1 MDNPSMQKFY
11 HLINRNRN
19 KGVST
24 NTLLINHN
32 GKEVFEP
39 KDQVKCF
46 AQYMEDLFIPKD
58 NEYDNNY
65 QQLSNIRIESIES
78 IYRYSNAKPTF
89 QPFTSEEIHSA
100 IGHLN
105 SGKAMDEFGIF
116 AEHLQKA
123 KAILTPIIS

>member
-1 MDNPSMQKFY
+1 
-11 HLINRNRN
+11 
-19 KGVST
+19 
-24 NTLLINHN
+24 
-32 GKEVFEP
+32 
-39 KDQVKCF
+39 
-46 AQYMEDLFIPKD
+46 MEDLFIPKD

-78 IYRYSNAKPTF
+78 IYSNTKTNF

>member
-11 HLINRNRN
+11 QLINRNRN
-19 KGVST
+19 KDIST
-24 NTLLINHN
+24 NTSLINHN

-39 KDQVKCF
+39 KEQVECF

-65 QQLSNIRIESIES
+65 QQLSNIRIESIAS
-78 IYRYSNAKPTF
+78 IYSNTKTNF

-100 IGHLN
+100 IGHLK
-105 SGKAMDEFGIF
+105 GKLRDFF
-116 AEHLQKA
+116 LHV
-123 KAILTPIIS
+123 S